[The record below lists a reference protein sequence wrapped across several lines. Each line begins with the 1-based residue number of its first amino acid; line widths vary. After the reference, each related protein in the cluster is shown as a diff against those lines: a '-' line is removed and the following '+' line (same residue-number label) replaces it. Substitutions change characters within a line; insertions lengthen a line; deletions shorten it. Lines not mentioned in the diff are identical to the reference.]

1 MLYFL
6 VQTKI
11 IAQNCSFIPIKTSFD
26 LQPSGIA
33 ESLSDVRL
41 VDQL

>member
-6 VQTKI
+6 VQAKI
-11 IAQNCSFIPIKTSFD
+11 IMQYCSFIPIKTSFD

-33 ESLSDVRL
+33 ENLSSMRL